1 MINWFPGHMAKS
13 LRELKEKQKV
23 FDLFIILLDAR
34 LPLTSFNP
42 EIYKIANKK
51 PILFIF
57 NKADKTNK
65 DKINAFIPQYQKM
78 GEVILSNLKDKK
90 SILKINSKINNI
102 YKLFDEKNK
111 LKNKLTPPLKCVV
124 LGIPNIGKSTLINA
138 LANSRVAKVGNI
150 PGITKSEQWINC
162 NKYLLLDTPGILM
175 PKLGNDDV
183 GAKLAIVD
191 SIRID
196 ALNINEVIV
205 EIYKLLSK
213 TNKWV
218 LEKINLTPS
227 FDEEQIFAEI
237 NQYARRNKILKV
249 GNEIDLNKSLESF
262 SVLSYLNLLKFVVIT
277 KQSRVLR

>member
-57 NKADKTNK
+57 NKVDKTNK

-90 SILKINSKINNI
+90 SILKINSKINNF

-175 PKLGNDDV
+175 PKLSNDDV

-196 ALNINEVIV
+196 ALNLNEVIV

-218 LEKINLTPS
+218 LEKINLAPS

-237 NQYARRNKILKV
+237 NQYARRNKILKA
-249 GNEIDLNKSLESF
+249 GNEIDLNKSIK
-262 SVLSYLNLLKFVVIT
+262 LLLQYFKNIDNIIYD
-277 KQSRVLR
+277 

>member
-90 SILKINSKINNI
+90 SILKINSKINNF

-124 LGIPNIGKSTLINA
+124 LGIPNIGKSTLINS

-175 PKLGNDDV
+175 PKLSNDDV

-196 ALNINEVIV
+196 ALNLNEVIV

-218 LEKINLTPS
+218 LEKINLAPS

-249 GNEIDLNKSLESF
+249 GNEIDLNKSIK
-262 SVLSYLNLLKFVVIT
+262 LLLQYFKNIDNIIYD
-277 KQSRVLR
+277 